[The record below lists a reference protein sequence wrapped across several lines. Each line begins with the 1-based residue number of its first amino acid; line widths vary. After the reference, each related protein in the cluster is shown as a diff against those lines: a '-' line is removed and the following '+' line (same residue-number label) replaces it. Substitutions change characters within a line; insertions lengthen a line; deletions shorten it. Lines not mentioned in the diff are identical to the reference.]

1 MALEASFFSN
11 YSFFSSSPAQRTRCR
26 PLSNFD
32 QIFLGIKDSCKKD
45 WCHCQG
51 LRSACGKL
59 LAQSA
64 PYSRSPHKLLLLLLL
79 LLLLQSKY
87 LLHLLQLLPLRQFQ
101 AGALT
106 GLS

>member
-1 MALEASFFSN
+1 M
-11 YSFFSSSPAQRTRCR
+11 
-26 PLSNFD
+26 
-32 QIFLGIKDSCKKD
+32 
-45 WCHCQG
+45 
-51 LRSACGKL
+51 CGKL